1 MKTVQRGLR
10 LLKTLTLHV
19 QYSDWEPTSNSPDP
33 FQRDLIKVLTILT
46 LYNVMDLVVTAL
58 SLYPICRL
66 DLLVVL
72 LLRPYFR
79 PT

>member
-1 MKTVQRGLR
+1 MTTWPTPVENVDSACTVQRLGTH
-10 LLKTLTLHV
+10 K
-19 QYSDWEPTSNSPDP
+19 QQPS
-33 FQRDLIKVLTILT
+33 QRDLIKVLTILT
-46 LYNVMDLVVTAL
+46 LYDVMDLVVTAL
-58 SLYPICRL
+58 SRYPICRL